1 MKFTTFKMSLLAGAA
16 FLLSACGGE
25 GLDKAKEK
33 AQDKAGETVANVT
46 DKMKDKAYTMVK
58 YETAGQ
64 TDDDH
69 LYLEEVLGEKALGEV
84 KDWNKATLDRLM
96 ADPRFDDM
104 QAQALEILN
113 SKDKIPYVSYRGGE
127 VHNFWQDATHV
138 RGIWRKSTLGSYLG
152 DNTEWETVLDFD
164 KLAKDEDK
172 NWVYKGNTCL
182 EPDYAMC
189 MVNLSD
195 GGKDAVVR
203 REFNADTGE
212 FVEGGFITEESK
224 GTVSWLDK
232 DHMVIGVDFGEGTM
246 TDSGYPMIAKLW
258 KRGTPLTEA
267 VELGRGEQAD
277 VGYWPGVFELSDGR
291 REIVVSRSKT
301 FYESET
307 FWAPMKDG
315 KPGALVKFP
324 VPAKANIGSE
334 FKGQVLLSLNED
346 WRGYKSGDLVS
357 FAIDDFMDDGA
368 IKDVNLVFSPDEK
381 SSMNGYGVTKSKVL
395 MSISR
400 DVAGSAYAFDWDGEK
415 WTREALDFPANGS
428 VNIGATNDKEDVAFV
443 STESFLTPDTLWTF
457 NTETMEKAAAKS
469 LPSWFDAS
477 NMVSEQF
484 FATSDDGTKV
494 PYFVVRAK
502 DTKMDGTNPTLLYG
516 YGGFEISLNPSYS
529 ATRGRLWLERGGVY
543 VLANIRG
550 GGEYGPKW
558 HQAGLKTN
566 RQRIY
571 DDFISVAES
580 LIDKGITSPAHLG
593 VEGGSNGGLLTGVMY
608 TQRPDLF
615 NAAIVA
621 VPLLDM
627 MRYHTLLAGAS
638 WMGEYGNPE
647 DPVEGKFLR
656 SISPYHNIR
665 PEGDYPEVF
674 FITSTKDD
682 RVHPAHARK
691 AAKRMEDQGH
701 DFLYYENID
710 GGHSAAANLKET
722 AKRLALQ
729 HVYLMQK
736 LKDGE

>member
-1 MKFTTFKMSLLAGAA
+1 MTLSKFKQSLLMGAA
-16 FLLSACGGE
+16 LILSACSGDAS
-25 GLDKAKEK
+25 DKASEK
-33 AQDKAGETVANVT
+33 VNSEAADAVAKVG
-46 DKMKDKAYTMVK
+46 DKMKEKPYTMIN
-58 YETAGQ
+58 YDTPGQ
-64 TDDDH
+64 TDEDH
-69 LYLEEVLGEKALGEV
+69 LYLEEVLGEKALDEV
-84 KDWNKATLDRLM
+84 KGWNKSTLDRLM
-96 ADPRFDDM
+96 ADPRFEEM

-127 VHNFWQDATHV
+127 VHNFWQDAENV
-138 RGIWRKSTLGSYLG
+138 RGVWRKSTLDSYLG
-152 DNTEWETVLDFD
+152 DATQWETVLSFD
-164 KLAKDEDK
+164 KLSADEDK
-172 NWVYKGNTCL
+172 NWVYKGNNCL
-182 EPDYAMC
+182 SPNYELC
-189 MVNLSD
+189 IVNLSD

-203 REFNADTGE
+203 REFNAKTKS
-212 FVEGGFITEESK
+212 FVEDGFVTDESK
-224 GTVSWLDK
+224 GTADWLDK

-246 TDSGYPMIAKLW
+246 TDSGYPMVAKLW

-291 REIVVSRSKT
+291 REIVISRSMT
-301 FYESET
+301 FYDSKVY
-307 FWAPMKDG
+307 WVPMQDGAPQT
-315 KPGALVKFP
+315 PVLFP
-324 VPAKANIGSE
+324 IPEKANLGSE
-334 FKGQVLLSLNED
+334 FKGQVMLSLNED
-346 WRGYKSGDLVS
+346 WRGFKSGDLVS
-357 FAIDDFMDDGA
+357 FSIDDFMEDGE
-368 IKDVNLVFSPDEK
+368 IKDVHLVYSPDEK
-381 SSMNGYGVTKSKVL
+381 SSLNGYGVTKSKVL
-395 MSISR
+395 MSVSR
-400 DVAGSAYAFDWDGEK
+400 DVAATAYTFDWDGEK
-415 WTREALDFPANGS
+415 WTREALDFPKNGAI
-428 VNIGATNDKEDVAFV
+428 NIGATNDKEDIAFV

-457 NTETMEKAAAKS
+457 NTETMEKAEAKS

-477 NMVSEQF
+477 SMVAEQF
-484 FATSDDGTKV
+484 FATSKDGTKV
-494 PYFVVRAK
+494 PYFVVHDK
-502 DTKMDGTNPTLLYG
+502 DIEMDGTNPTLLYG

-529 ATRGRLWLERGGVY
+529 ATRGKLWLERGGVY

-558 HQAGLKTN
+558 HQAGLKTE

-571 DDFISVAES
+571 DDFIAVAES

-593 VEGGSNGGLLTGVMY
+593 IEGGSNGGLLTGVMY

-627 MRYHTLLAGAS
+627 MRFHKMLAGAS

-647 DPVEGKFLR
+647 DEVEGKFLR
-656 SISPYHNIR
+656 SISPYHNIA
-665 PEGDYPEVF
+665 PDADYPEVF

-736 LKDGE
+736 LNDAQ